1 MKGRTAPTILVINP
15 GSTSTKVAVFR
26 ALKPLF
32 EATVEHDHAQL
43 ETLGRV
49 VAQTALRKSAVLSEL
64 KARNIRLDEDVDVV
78 IGRGGFLRPVTGGV
92 YAVNPRMLRDLRRS
106 TYGEHASNLGAVIA
120 NALAGGGRKPCYVAN
135 PVVLDELEPAA
146 RLTGH
151 PAIPRRSVFHALNQK
166 AVAGKVAARL
176 GRPYSRCNF
185 VVAHVGGGVS
195 VGAHRRGRVVDVN
208 NALDGDG
215 PFSPERTGSLPL
227 LPFCRFVAERKMS
240 QREVVTMVSRT
251 GGMLAHLGTN
261 DCRRIERLVRSGSRR
276 HTLVFQAFVHQ
287 VAKAIGAGA
296 AVLDGNVDA
305 VVLTGGVMKCRWI
318 RSRLIRKVR
327 FIAPVH
333 VLAGN
338 LEMEA
343 LAAAAFDVWRARTRA
358 RTY

>member
-1 MKGRTAPTILVINP
+1 MPRTKTPLILVINP
-15 GSTSTKVAVFR
+15 GSTSTKVALFK
-26 ALKPLF
+26 ALRPLF
-32 EATVEHDHAQL
+32 ETTVEHDHAQL
-43 ETLGRV
+43 EALGPV
-49 VAQTALRKSAVLSEL
+49 VAQTAFRKSVVLSEL
-64 KARNIRLDEDVDVV
+64 KARDVCLDEDVDVIV
-78 IGRGGFLRPVTGGV
+78 GRGGFLRPVTGGV
-92 YAVNPRMLRDLRRS
+92 YAVNARMLRDLRRAR
-106 TYGEHASNLGAVIA
+106 YGEHASNLGAIIA
-120 NALAGGGRKPCYVAN
+120 DGLAGHGRKPCYVAN

-151 PAIPRRSVFHALNQK
+151 PAILRRSVFHALNQK
-166 AVAGKVAARL
+166 AVAETVAAQF

-195 VGAHRRGRVVDVN
+195 IGAHRRGRVVDVN

-227 LPFCRFVAERKMS
+227 LPFCRLVAERKMS
-240 QREVVTMVSRT
+240 RSDVVAMVSRT
-251 GGMLAHLGTN
+251 GGMIAHLGTN
-261 DCRRIERLVRSGSRR
+261 DCREIERLVGSGSRR

-287 VAKAIGAGA
+287 LAKAIGAGA
-296 AVLDGNVDA
+296 AVLEGKVDA
-305 VVLTGGVMKCRWI
+305 VVLTGGVMRSRWI

-343 LAAAAFDVWRARTRA
+343 LAAEAFDVWRGRKRA